1 MMEGD
6 KDMNGRTRI
15 RLALIG
21 VSGLALATAM
31 PAQAQTAQDTPAT
44 APQTAPAPTAE
55 PAPSTPDAQGGDI
68 VVTGFRSSLANALN
82 IKRETAGVVDVIKA
96 EDIAAF
102 PDQNLAESLQR
113 IPGVAIT
120 RIGGEGRQISVRGLG
135 PEYTRVR
142 VNGMEALATSG
153 GSDSGG
159 AVGSNRG
166 RGFDFNIFASELFNS
181 LVVHKTGSADIEEGS
196 LGATVDLNTGRP
208 FDYTKPQ
215 LVLSAQG
222 SYNDLSKR
230 YDPRLAGLFTKTFF
244 DGKLGVLL
252 TVAYNERHA
261 IEEVAGTTQWGLGG
275 ANGGF
280 SPASTL
286 PGYTTAQIN
295 SNDPATGL
303 FHPRNPSS
311 NSYNENEKR
320 LGITGGIQF
329 KPTDRTLISLNGM
342 YGRLAA
348 NRTEHLLQAISFS
361 RSGSTGKP
369 QTVINDGVVD
379 DNNNLIYG
387 QFSNVDM
394 RAQES
399 YTELTTTFQQ
409 YTADISQDIGSNFKL
424 TAMAGYAKSVFDSP
438 IGTTVTYEHLD
449 TTYSYDYRNNP
460 KVPAITMGF
469 NPADPSQWATIP
481 GFSALDLVQDRVANT
496 FKTGKIGGDWTIAS
510 GWHIRGGA
518 DYRKFDFSSFEA
530 MRVPEETDVP
540 VLTPAQLASV
550 SDVFSGYGRAL
561 PVPSGNP
568 TSWIV
573 PNIAKY
579 AKLFNIYSGTG
590 LFQMGSIEQSD
601 ARGSNFAVS
610 EEDLGGWLQ
619 ATFDQ
624 QFLGMT
630 VRGDVGIRYYHTRQY
645 SNGYAAVGDSIQLVE
660 ATRNYEGWLP
670 SINMV
675 FEPTDKFLIRLGL
688 AKTIARPSL
697 GSLTP
702 GGDISV
708 QGGNRSFSSG
718 NPDLAPTTSKN
729 VDLSFEWYPTSGA
742 IYSVGLFYKNIS
754 TFVQTLRQTVPF
766 NTLGLPD
773 SLLAGTIATPT
784 DLFDVSQ
791 PVDSNGGT
799 LKGLELNIQQPL
811 KFLPGFLSN
820 FGVLLNYTYV
830 DSDIQYLTSTTPG
843 APTVRSTLV
852 GLSKNAANA
861 TLYYE
866 TKKFSI
872 RGSVSY
878 RSGYLTTVPGRR
890 GNDVEGANSTLNVDA
905 RASYNVLRNVQL
917 SIEAI
922 NLTNQPDDRY
932 VDTANRPWLYSFTG
946 RQLSAGVRVTF

>member
-1 MMEGD
+1 MKGYRKLSSSVLMGSS
-6 KDMNGRTRI
+6 T
-15 RLALIG
+15 
-21 VSGLALATAM
+21 LALALAM
-31 PAQAQTAQDTPAT
+31 PAHAQETPASPAPDT
-44 APQTAPAPTAE
+44 AAPAPDQ
-55 PAPSTPDAQGGDI
+55 PAAAPQDTTDI
-68 VVTGFRSSLANALN
+68 VVTGFRSSLASALN
-82 IKRETAGVVDVIKA
+82 VKRNTAGVVDVIKA

-120 RIGGEGRQISVRGLG
+120 RVGGEGRQISVRGLG

-142 VNGMEALATSG
+142 INGMEALATSG

-208 FDYTKPQ
+208 FDYSKPQ

-222 SYNDLSKR
+222 SYNDLSR
-230 YDPRLAGLFTKTFF
+230 RFDPRLAALATKTFF

-261 IEEVAGTTQWGLGG
+261 IEELAGTTQWGLGG

-286 PGYTTAQIN
+286 PDYTTAQIN

-342 YGRLAA
+342 YGKLSA

-379 DNNNLIYG
+379 DNNSLLYG
-387 QFSNVDM
+387 KFTNVDM
-394 RAQES
+394 RSQAS

-409 YTADISQDIGSNFKL
+409 YTADFSQDIGDSFKL

-438 IGTTVTYEHLD
+438 IGTTVTYEHLNSA
-449 TTYSYDYRNNP
+449 YSYDYRNSP
-460 KVPAITMGF
+460 HVPAITLGF
-469 NPADPSQWATIP
+469 DPTDPAQWATLP
-481 GFSALDLVQDRVANT
+481 GSSALDLVKDRVSNT
-496 FKTGKIGGDWTIAS
+496 FKTAKIAGDWTAAS
-510 GWHIRGGA
+510 GLHFKGGV
-518 DYRKFDFSSFEA
+518 DWRKFNFASTEL
-530 MRVPEETDVP
+530 MRTAAETDVP

-550 SDVFSGYGRAL
+550 STVFGGYGRAL

-568 TSWIV
+568 TSWLV
-573 PNIAKY
+573 PDISKY
-579 AKLFNIYSGTG
+579 AELFHIYSGTG
-590 LFQMGSIEQSD
+590 LFALGSIDQSD
-601 ARGSNFAVS
+601 ARGSNFSVS

-619 ATFDQ
+619 STFDTKIA
-624 QFLGMT
+624 GMT
-630 VRGDVGIRYYHTRQY
+630 LRGDIGLRYYHTKQL
-645 SNGYAAVGDSIQLVE
+645 SNGYAAVGTSIELVN
-660 ATRNYEGWLP
+660 ATRNYSDWLP
-670 SINMV
+670 SLNLV
-675 FEPTDKFLIRLGL
+675 LEPTDKFLVRLGL
-688 AKTIARPSL
+688 AKTIARPGL

-718 NPDLAPTTSKN
+718 NPDLKPTSSKN

-742 IYSVGLFYKNIS
+742 IYSLGLFYKDIS
-754 TFVQTLRQTVPF
+754 TFVQTVRQTVPF
-766 NTLGLPD
+766 NQLGLPD
-773 SLLAGTIATPT
+773 SLLDGTIATPS

-791 PVDSNGGT
+791 PINSNGGT
-799 LKGLELNIQQPL
+799 LKGFEVNIQQPF

-830 DSDIQYLTSTTPG
+830 DSNIQYVTSTTPG

-852 GLSKNAANA
+852 GLSKNAANG

-866 TKKFSI
+866 TSKFSI
-872 RGSVSY
+872 RGSISY

-890 GNDVEGANSTLNVDA
+890 GNDVEGTNATFNVDA
-905 RASYNVLRNVQL
+905 RASYNIRPNFQI
-917 SIEAI
+917 SIEGI

-932 VDTANRPWLYSFTG
+932 VDTANRPWLYAYTG
-946 RQLSAGVRVTF
+946 RQISAGVRYTF

>member
-1 MMEGD
+1 LGS
-6 KDMNGRTRI
+6 T
-15 RLALIG
+15 ALT
-21 VSGLALATAM
+21 LALAM
-31 PAQAQTAQDTPAT
+31 PAHAQDAPA
-44 APQTAPAPTAE
+44 APAPASNP
-55 PAPSTPDAQGGDI
+55 PAAADQSAPVPDDQSDI
-68 VVTGFRSSLANALN
+68 VVKGFRSSLANALN
-82 IKRETAGVVDVIKA
+82 IKRQTTGVVDVIKA

-215 LVLSAQG
+215 FVVSAQG
-222 SYNDLSKR
+222 SYNDMSHR
-230 YDPRLAGLFTKTFF
+230 GDPRVAALATKTFL
-244 DGKLGVLL
+244 DGRLGVLL

-295 SNDPATGL
+295 SNDTVTGL

-329 KPTDRTLISLNGM
+329 KPTDHTILSLSGM

-369 QTVINDGVVD
+369 QTIINDGVVD
-379 DNNNLIYG
+379 DNNSLVYG
-387 QFSNVDM
+387 KFSNVDM
-394 RAQES
+394 RAQAS

-409 YTADISQDIGSNFKL
+409 YTADISQDIGSSFKL
-424 TAMAGYAKSVFDSP
+424 TAMGGYAKSVFDSP
-438 IGTTVTYEHLD
+438 IGTTVTYEHLN
-449 TTYSYDYRNNP
+449 TTYSYDYRNSP
-460 KVPAITMGF
+460 RSPAITLGF
-469 NPADPSQWATIP
+469 DPTDPAQWATIP
-481 GFSALDLVQDRVANT
+481 GSSALDLVKDKVSNT
-496 FKTGKIGGDWTIAS
+496 FKTGKIAGDWTVAS
-510 GWHIRGGA
+510 GWHIRGGF
-518 DYRKFDFSSFEA
+518 DYRKFDFVSEEQ
-530 MRVPEETDVP
+530 MRTADETDVP
-540 VLTPAQLASV
+540 VMTPAQLASV
-550 SDVFSGYGRAL
+550 STVFSGYGRAL
-561 PVPSGNP
+561 PVPAGNP
-568 TSWIV
+568 TAWLV
-573 PNIAKY
+573 PDIAKY
-579 AKLFNIYSGTG
+579 AALFNIYSGTG
-590 LFQMGSIEQSD
+590 LFKLGSIDQSD

-624 QFLGMT
+624 QVFGMT
-630 VRGDVGIRYYHTRQY
+630 VRGDVGIRYYHTKQL
-645 SNGYAAVGDSIQLVE
+645 SNGYAAVGDTIQLVE

-675 FEPTDKFLIRLGL
+675 FEPTDKFLIRLGV
-688 AKTIARPSL
+688 AKTIARPNL

-718 NPDLAPTTSKN
+718 NPDLTPTTSKN
-729 VDLSFEWYPTSGA
+729 VDLSFEWYPSSGS
-742 IYSVGLFYKNIS
+742 IFSVGLFYKNIS

-791 PVDSNGGT
+791 PVNSSGGK
-799 LKGLELNIQQPL
+799 LKGVELNIQQQL

-843 APTVRSTLV
+843 APTVESTLV
-852 GLSKNAANA
+852 GLSKNAANG

-866 TKKFSI
+866 TSKFSI

-905 RASYNVLRNVQL
+905 RASYNITKNFQI
-917 SIEAI
+917 SAEAI

-932 VDTANRPWLYSFTG
+932 VDTANRPWIYSFTG
-946 RQLSAGVRVTF
+946 RQFSAGFRYTF